1 MWLTMR
7 YSRFMSQYKH
17 LFGPVPSRRLG
28 RSLGV
33 DLVPFKTC
41 TLDCLFCEVG
51 PTTCRTLTRKEYVPT
66 DEVIAEL
73 SQWLAQ
79 NERADYITLAGSG
92 EPTLH
97 TGFGRVIDHVN
108 TNTTAATAILTNG
121 TLLSLPEVRKDACRA
136 SLVKASLSAWD
147 QASYERLHKPFPG
160 ISFNTML
167 ESYVEFRDEF
177 SGKLWI
183 EVFLLEGVN
192 SDDSQVARI
201 AELVER
207 VNPERVHLNTAVRPP
222 ADPSSVAVSPLR
234 LLELS
239 ALFSPPAEVVA
250 GFKGREAKDVD
261 PSRTEIIAMLKRRPC
276 TAEQIA
282 AAFEVTQLRVDSMV
296 RQLLSEKSIEERV
309 NDGEVYLTCTS

>member
-1 MWLTMR
+1 
-7 YSRFMSQYKH
+7 
-17 LFGPVPSRRLG
+17 
-28 RSLGV
+28 
-33 DLVPFKTC
+33 
-41 TLDCLFCEVG
+41 
-51 PTTCRTLTRKEYVPT
+51 VPT

-73 SQWLAQ
+73 SEWLAQ

-160 ISFNTML
+160 IAFNTML

-282 AAFEVTQLRVDSMV
+282 AAFEVTQPRVDSMV
-296 RQLLSEKSIEERV
+296 RQLLSEKCIEERV
-309 NDGEVYLTCTS
+309 NDGEVYLTATS